1 MNVEAEPLSLLRE
14 RTSLKWQAFPD
25 DVLPLFV
32 AELDYPLAEP
42 IRDAL
47 FEAVRRSDT
56 GYAASA
62 EPLAQAFAAFAARR
76 WGWPVDP
83 GQVVATNEVGSA
95 VVEVLRMI
103 LEPGD
108 EVVITPPVYPPFFD
122 LVPEAGGRVVD
133 VPLLHGQTGWTLDLD
148 GLEAALR
155 RGARAVLLCNP
166 QNPLGHPHG
175 IEDLTAL
182 AELADRYGAFVVSD
196 EVNAPLAY
204 SAESFTPYLTVSP
217 AAAQHGVCV
226 TSAST
231 AWNLAGLTC
240 ALIVTAS
247 ERMRLLTSA
256 LPPGIRERTG
266 HLGLLASTTAFRDG
280 GPWLDGALA
289 ALQANRGLLAG
300 LLDAHL
306 GGVGYEQPRAGY
318 LAWLDLRSLG
328 WGDDPAAVAL
338 ERAKVALL
346 PGLLFGTPG
355 AGFARLNFGCSPEVL
370 SEAVSRIAAAT

>member
-1 MNVEAEPLSLLRE
+1 MAGV
-14 RTSLKWQAFPD
+14 PD

-62 EPLAQAFAAFAARR
+62 EPLAEAFAAFAARR

-83 GQVVATNEVGSA
+83 RQVVVTNEVGSA

-108 EVVITPPVYPPFFD
+108 EVVITPPVYPAFFD
-122 LVPEAGGRVVD
+122 LVPAAGGRVVD
-133 VPLLHGQTGWTLDLD
+133 VLLLHGQTGWTLDLD
-148 GLEAALR
+148 DLEAALR
-155 RGARAVLLCNP
+155 
-166 QNPLGHPHG
+166 
-175 IEDLTAL
+175 
-182 AELADRYGAFVVSD
+182 
-196 EVNAPLAY
+196 
-204 SAESFTPYLTVSP
+204 
-217 AAAQHGVCV
+217 
-226 TSAST
+226 
-231 AWNLAGLTC
+231 
-240 ALIVTAS
+240 
-247 ERMRLLTSA
+247 
-256 LPPGIRERTG
+256 
-266 HLGLLASTTAFRDG
+266 DG
-280 GPWLDGALA
+280 GLRLDGVLA
-289 ALQANRGLLAG
+289 ALEANRGLLAG

-370 SEAVSRIAAAT
+370 SEAVSRIAALT